1 MHFAEGVRIISRKLK
16 RRKWKSPK
24 SAFPMLPIYELIWN
38 TPKKTTFTSYTIIN
52 YVINVAQLLNICV
65 MKDILLKLVIS
76 VCILLLT
83 EIWRNVFYLE
93 SIFQENHIMHV
104 NLFFNWLWIGE
115 LLTFKTGPPCRMQNY
130 SIREEQKQKP
140 NTFRPPGSRME
151 RELEVYRGGNPIRRG
166 RRRRRCWRAL

>member
-1 MHFAEGVRIISRKLK
+1 MSLQIPTGLIHICGNFNWCESFDYMHFAEGVRIISRKLK

-83 EIWRNVFYLE
+83 EI
-93 SIFQENHIMHV
+93 
-104 NLFFNWLWIGE
+104 
-115 LLTFKTGPPCRMQNY
+115 
-130 SIREEQKQKP
+130 
-140 NTFRPPGSRME
+140 
-151 RELEVYRGGNPIRRG
+151 
-166 RRRRRCWRAL
+166 